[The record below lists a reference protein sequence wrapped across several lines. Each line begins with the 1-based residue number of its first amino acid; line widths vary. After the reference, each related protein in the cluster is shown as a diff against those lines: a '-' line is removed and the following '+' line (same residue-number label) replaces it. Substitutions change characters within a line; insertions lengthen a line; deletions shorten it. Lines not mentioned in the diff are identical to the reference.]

1 MSENMAIGHK
11 VQAESRFTPATFS
24 DLLKKTDTTAEVN
37 KSQPLAPRHR
47 KFALYYLQS
56 LNATEA
62 ARKAGY
68 NGDNLAAI
76 GSRLLRREPVKAFL
90 SERLGKA
97 MSTDLIV
104 LRAKILKLWQEI
116 MDNAEQPAMV
126 RLKAME
132 HLAKYCGLLEQG
144 QPVNVVAPVIM
155 YLPETARE

>member
-1 MSENMAIGHK
+1 MRQGADTSCSVSYAPSI
-11 VQAESRFTPATFS
+11 FS
-24 DLLKKTDTTAEVN
+24 DSLKKPGTTAEVN
-37 KSQPLAPRHR
+37 KSQGLAPRHR

-90 SERLGKA
+90 SDRLDKA
-97 MSTDLIV
+97 MNADLII

-116 MDNAEQPAMV
+116 MENAEQPAMV

-132 HLAKYCGLLEQG
+132 HLAKYCGLFEQG
-144 QPVNVVAPVIM
+144 QTVNVVEPLIV
-155 YLPETARE
+155 YFPETARE